1 VSDFQNQG
9 DLAVIQANVLDH
21 SSEFVEHV
29 YSNAPGEYRA
39 LLSSGRF
46 NRQLAGDP
54 AFNHGKLYAYAEYA
68 VFRREFLGRFPEASP
83 FACINAF
90 SKLFL
95 KNDISISNL
104 VEYVEGSQ
112 DEAEALMRLEQKRP
126 AE

>member
-1 VSDFQNQG
+1 MNDFQQSG

-29 YSNAPGEYRA
+29 YNNAPGEYRV

-46 NRQLAGDP
+46 NMQLASDP
-54 AFNHGKLYAYAEYA
+54 AFNHGKLYAYAEFA
-68 VFRREFLGRFPEASP
+68 VFRREFLSRFPEASP

-95 KNDISISNL
+95 KNDISISNV

-112 DEAEALMRLEQKRP
+112 DEAEALQRLENKGP
-126 AE
+126 SA